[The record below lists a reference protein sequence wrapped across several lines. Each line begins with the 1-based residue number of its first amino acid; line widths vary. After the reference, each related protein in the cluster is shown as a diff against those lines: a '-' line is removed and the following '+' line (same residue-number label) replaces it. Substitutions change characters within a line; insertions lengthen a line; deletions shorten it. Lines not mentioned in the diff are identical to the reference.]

1 MIEWIVI
8 ILIAIGFIFHLLG
21 AIGLH
26 RFPDAYARA
35 HAGTL
40 CTTFGS
46 MGIIFGVVIYAFAN
60 GLFSLGLHSFIA
72 LVFLFIGSATGSHA
86 ITRAAYKAG
95 IKPKLA
101 LGDALAR
108 VKE

>member
-1 MIEWIVI
+1 MAGLVI
-8 ILIAIGFIFHLLG
+8 ALLALGFIFHLLG

-40 CTTFGS
+40 CTTFGA
-46 MGIIFGVVIYAFAN
+46 MGIIFGVILYAIAN
-60 GLFSLGLHSFIA
+60 GLFSLGLHSFLA
-72 LVFLFIGSATGSHA
+72 LIFLFIGSATGSHA
-86 ITRAAYKAG
+86 ITRAAYKSG
-95 IKPKLA
+95 LKPKLA
-101 LGDALAR
+101 FDDALAK